1 METEIEEGGIVE
13 THEEWA
19 LRRKRER
26 MIVTPFQGRAA
37 LQQMG
42 LLDAVDEAIATLGD
56 PMASLAWDRA
66 SFRRLSPTLA
76 AVAGLLGLTDEQ
88 LDELFELA
96 AQIHA

>member
-1 METEIEEGGIVE
+1 METEIEDGGVVE
-13 THEEWA
+13 SHEEWSI
-19 LRRKRER
+19 RRKRER

-42 LLDAVDEAIATLGD
+42 LLDAVDVAIATLDD
-56 PMASLAWDRA
+56 PVAALAWDRA
-66 SFRRLSPTLA
+66 SFHRLSPTLA
-76 AVAGLLGLTDEQ
+76 AIAGLLELSDEQ